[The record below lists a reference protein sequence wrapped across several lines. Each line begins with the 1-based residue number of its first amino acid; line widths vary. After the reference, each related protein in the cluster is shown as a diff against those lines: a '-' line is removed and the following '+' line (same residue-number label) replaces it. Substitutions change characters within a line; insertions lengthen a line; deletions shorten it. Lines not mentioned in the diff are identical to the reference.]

1 MNSRRVLSIVAAL
14 ALPLVSGDA
23 SAWTQSW
30 SSGIVCVQNTSGL
43 VQSGTLRQA
52 LWVGSA
58 NGNKASPL
66 WLHCPV
72 PRVSSSYWLKLDVV
86 VQNVHP
92 SEAVVCDFKA
102 VDWWGDSELLGT
114 GIATWGWWTMN
125 FENDPIHLSN
135 DKMYTLDCT
144 IPPAI
149 GPNAY
154 QRSKALGF
162 GARRTE
168 R

>member
-1 MNSRRVLSIVAAL
+1 MKSKRVLCIGAAL

-58 NGNKASPL
+58 NANTASPL

-72 PRVSSSYWLKLDVV
+72 PRVSSSYWLNLDVI

-92 SEAVVCDFKA
+92 STPLICDFKA
-102 VDWWGDSELLGT
+102 VNWFGDSELLGT
-114 GIATWGWWTMN
+114 GIATWGWWTLD

-135 DKMYTLDCT
+135 DMMYTLDCT
-144 IPPAI
+144 VPPAL
-149 GPNAY
+149 GPNAN
-154 QRSKALGF
+154 QRSKVLGF
-162 GARRTE
+162 WVKE
-168 R
+168 N